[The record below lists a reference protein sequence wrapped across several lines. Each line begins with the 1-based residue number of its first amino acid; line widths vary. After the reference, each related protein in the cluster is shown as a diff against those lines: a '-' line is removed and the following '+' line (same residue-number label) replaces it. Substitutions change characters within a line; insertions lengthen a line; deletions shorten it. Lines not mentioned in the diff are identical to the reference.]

1 MASRDFVNTQ
11 ALDKEVKFLFGTVL
25 LGASG
30 AVSSQTSLG
39 FTVSKPAGTGIYRV
53 TLEDFYP
60 ELLFFGVTVLG
71 IAAVDSFYQQQT
83 AFSATSKVIDYQYMS
98 GGSAANGVSGDSQ
111 QLMLV
116 LKNSSVLP

>member
-1 MASRDFVNTQ
+1 MADRNFNPAQ

-53 TLEDFYP
+53 TLADTYP
-60 ELLFFGVTVLG
+60 EVLWFGATVVGLS
-71 IAAVDSFYQQQT
+71 AVDAFYQQQT
-83 AFSATSKVIDYQYMS
+83 AFVVATKIIDYQYMS
-98 GGSAANGVSGDSQ
+98 GGSAANGVSGDYQ
-111 QLMLV
+111 QIMIV
-116 LKNSSVLP
+116 LKNSTVLP